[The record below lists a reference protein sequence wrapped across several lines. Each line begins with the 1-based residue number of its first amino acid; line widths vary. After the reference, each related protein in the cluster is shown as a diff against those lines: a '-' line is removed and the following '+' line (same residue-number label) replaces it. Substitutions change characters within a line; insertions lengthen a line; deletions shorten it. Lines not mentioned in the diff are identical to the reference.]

1 MMSEKNVQLLVATMN
16 RMDSLWLEKLNI
28 ASDAVIINQCGR
40 KNKKIIHQENAE
52 LLWVDSNE
60 IGLSKSRNMA
70 LDNARGD
77 YLVIADDDLEYVDG
91 YNITICNAFKKNPKA
106 DVIVFQVEGIEH
118 EFKKYGRKAKKL
130 SYLGSL
136 HVSSVEIVIRRDSI
150 KKYNIRFAEE
160 FGSGAKYRMGEE
172 NIFLFECLKAGMKIY
187 YEPKVIARLHMNK
200 STWFRG
206 FSKKYFFD
214 RGAVSRKL
222 YGNIFGLFMII
233 VFSVKNYNKY
243 KDDMS
248 ILNGV
253 RYMFFGYRE
262 FGNK

>member
-1 MMSEKNVQLLVATMN
+1 MMSEKKVQLMVSTMN

-28 ASDAVIINQCGR
+28 ASAAVVINQCGR
-40 KNKKIIHQENAE
+40 KDKRLIHKEYADV
-52 LLWVDSNE
+52 LWVDSNE

-70 LDNARGD
+70 LDNASGD

-91 YNITICNAFKKNPKA
+91 YNNTICDAFKKNPNA

-118 EFKKYGRKAKKL
+118 EFKKYGRKAKRL
-130 SYLGSL
+130 FYLGSL
-136 HVSSVEIVIRRDSI
+136 HVSSVEIVIRKDSI
-150 KKYNIRFAEE
+150 KKNKIRFAEE

-187 YEPKVIARLHMNK
+187 YEPKVIARLHMNE

-248 ILNGV
+248 ILNGL

>member
-1 MMSEKNVQLLVATMN
+1 MMSEKKVQLLVSTMN
-16 RMDSLWLEKLNI
+16 RTDSLWLEKLNI

-40 KNKKIIHQENAE
+40 KNKKIIHQENAD

-70 LDNARGD
+70 LDNA
-77 YLVIADDDLEYVDG
+77 EYVDG

-118 EFKKYGRKAKKL
+118 EFKKYGRKAKRL

-136 HVSSVEIVIRRDSI
+136 HVSSVEIVIRKDNI

-187 YEPKVIARLHMNK
+187 YEPKVIAKLHMNE

-222 YGNIFGLFMII
+222 YGNILGLFMII
-233 VFSVKNYNKY
+233 AFSVKNYSKY
-243 KDDMS
+243 KGDMS
-248 ILNGV
+248 ILNGL
-253 RYMFFGYRE
+253 RYMFIGYRE
-262 FGNK
+262 LGNK